1 MINTAHEVENSRT
14 IRRHVVA
21 GVVITAVLF
30 GGFGSWA
37 ALASLSGA
45 VIASGTVVVEGN
57 AKRVQHPEGGVVGAI
72 LVRDGQAVAAGELV
86 LRLDETITRAN
97 LTVVE
102 TQLAELE
109 ARRARLIAERDGQEA
124 MAETASQNEA
134 DALLAAA
141 SAGEASLFRS
151 RREGRLG
158 QIAQLRER
166 TAQLDEEARGLSA
179 QISAKDGELRLI
191 GLELMDVS
199 GLQKQG
205 LVPLTRLRTLQR
217 EQTRLNGERGQL
229 QADLARSKGRITE
242 TNLQILQIDQDFR
255 TEVIEHLRE
264 AEAKWGELV
273 QKKIASSEQLQ
284 RVELRAPIAGIV
296 HQLSAHT
303 VGGVIGPSETV
314 MMIVPNAEKLTV
326 DGKVKPADIDQLHT
340 GQTAKVRL
348 AAFNQ
353 RTTPEVMGQV
363 TRISADLI
371 QEKETGLSYYTI
383 RVALAPEEMQKL
395 GDLVLLPGMPAE
407 IYVQTGDR
415 TAMNYIVKP
424 LRDQLENALRED

>member
-57 AKRVQHPEGGVVGAI
+57 AKRVQHPDGGVVGAI
-72 LVRDGQAVAAGELV
+72 LVRDGQAVTAGEPV

-124 MAETASQNEA
+124 MAEPASDERS
-134 DALLAAA
+134 DLLVAA

-179 QISAKDGELRLI
+179 QIAAKDGELRLI

-326 DGKVKPADIDQLHT
+326 EGKVKPADIDQLHP

-371 QEKETGLSYYTI
+371 QEKETRLSYYTI